1 MRGCV
6 FMDRDGVINRNPPA
20 GDYILNWSEFTF
32 MPRIEDWIQIFNAL
46 GLLVIV
52 VTNQRCVARGL
63 MTGQALDELHRRMAA
78 ELLSRG
84 ARVDDVLTCPHEDG
98 VCNCR
103 KPLPG
108 LIRQAVDKWNID
120 LSRSILIGDT
130 DRDRELAANCGIPFV
145 LVKDG
150 AVMETVHSSLC
161 LER

>member
-52 VTNQRCVARGL
+52 VTNQRCIARGL
-63 MTGQALDELHRRMAA
+63 MTGEALDELHRRMTA
-78 ELLSRG
+78 ELLSRA

-98 VCNCR
+98 VCDCR

-108 LIRQAVDKWNID
+108 LVRQAVDK
-120 LSRSILIGDT
+120 S
-130 DRDRELAANCGIPFV
+130 DRDSELAANCGIPFV

>member
-32 MPRIEDWIQIFNAL
+32 MPGIEDWIQIFNAL

-63 MTGQALDELHRRMAA
+63 MTGQALDELHRRMVA

-84 ARVDDVLTCPHEDG
+84 ARVDEVLTCPHEEGTCD
-98 VCNCR
+98 CR
-103 KPLPG
+103 KPFPG
-108 LIRQAVDKWNID
+108 LVRQAVDKWNID
-120 LSRSILIGDT
+120 LGRSILIGDT